1 MASEKFNELI
11 SAINKGNKGKVGL
24 LLEKEV
30 HIEDIDKN
38 GRTALYYAVKSKNK
52 EMVELLELCLAKGYK
67 AVMQHRCSVPD
78 TISISDE
85 VGVQHVD
92 LGQYDRLCQKEVAAS

>member
-1 MASEKFNELI
+1 MQHYLPILQQKGR
-11 SAINKGNKGKVGL
+11 AIRYAKPVLNTVP
-24 LLEKEV
+24 
-30 HIEDIDKN
+30 IEFIDWMEN
-38 GRTALYYAVKSKNK
+38 QQLTSK

-67 AVMQHRCSVPD
+67 AVMQHRRPVPD